1 MVVLRR
7 ICAALFTTTLLA
19 TAGVVVPASVPAA
32 QAAIP
37 VPSPLVDGMG
47 TRAATDPADLQ
58 VLVNKAY
65 PMTPRD
71 WEPERLTRPDVR
83 ATGAN
88 DRLRPVAAHA
98 LDRLAAAAER
108 ATGQELVLVSGYRD
122 AESQQR
128 LYRRYVERDGRATAD
143 TYSARGGYSEHQT
156 GLAADVSEAGTPYT
170 RFDGTRTSRWVEAHA
185 WRYGFVVR
193 YPRGAHDVTG
203 YASEA
208 WHLRYVGVG
217 LAAHMHVAG
226 VATLE
231 EASGTGPAPDYDP
244 R

>member
-1 MVVLRR
+1 MLTT
-7 ICAALFTTTLLA
+7 AAV
-19 TAGVVVPASVPAA
+19 AGGAGAPAA
-32 QAAIP
+32 TAAIP
-37 VPSPLVDGMG
+37 VPAPLVDGVG
-47 TRAATDPADLQ
+47 RHAATDPADLQ

-65 PMTPRD
+65 PVTPRD
-71 WEPERLTRPDVR
+71 WAPERLTRPDVR
-83 ATGAN
+83 AVGGN
-88 DRLRPVAAHA
+88 DQLRPVAAHA
-98 LDRLAAAAER
+98 LERLAAASER
-108 ATGQELVLVSGYRD
+108 ATGRELVLQSGYRD
-122 AESQQR
+122 ADTQQR
-128 LYRRYVERDGRATAD
+128 LYRRYVERDGRAAAD

-193 YPRGAHDVTG
+193 YPRGARAVTG
-203 YASEA
+203 YAPEA

-226 VATLE
+226 VTTLE
-231 EASGTGPAPDYDP
+231 EASGTGPAPDYPP